1 MIPSHGHMIPSNST
15 STNHFN
21 DKFVVDG
28 MKPNAPSGWLTFN
41 QFFARSFNPGERPVH
56 DPLNN
61 KFIGACAD
69 SFYKDSY
76 KIKDNSEIDIRL
88 KDMNTVTT
96 VDDLLGFETGNI
108 FANGKIGHYVI
119 PNYAPH
125 RLYSPVD
132 GTILNSSIVDGKS
145 WLSVDIKNN
154 EFDIKDNLTDGYQF
168 RQEHGT
174 LLIETNSSDSNIG
187 KVAVV
192 AVGLGY
198 VSSVVL
204 TAQEGEQVGKGEE
217 IGYFQYGGSEYLII
231 TQDRADAVF
240 LDHGDDLID
249 SGATIGNA
257 YIHEL

>member
-1 MIPSHGHMIPSNST
+1 MIPSNST

-56 DPLNN
+56 DPLND
-61 KFIGACAD
+61 KLIVACAD

-76 KIKDNSEIDIRL
+76 RIGADSEVDIKL
-88 KDMNTVTT
+88 KDIHKVYSI
-96 VDDLLGFETGNI
+96 DQLLGFGTFGM

-132 GTILNSSIVDGKS
+132 GTIHYSAITMGESS
-145 WLSVDIKNN
+145 LSVGIKNN
-154 EFDIKDNLTDGYQF
+154 ELDVKDNLTDGYQF
-168 RQEHGT
+168 RQERGGV
-174 LLIETNSSDSNIG
+174 LIETDNMGEVAISAIG
-187 KVAVV
+187 LRYA
-192 AVGLGY
+192 A
-198 VSSVVL
+198 SVVL
-204 TAQEGEQVGKGEE
+204 TAQEGEKVVKGDE

-231 TQDRADAVF
+231 TQLKAEVIF
-240 LDHGDDLID
+240 SDHGDDLIE
-249 SGATIGNA
+249 SGTTIGNA
-257 YIHEL
+257 TYVAVGNEYAHEL